1 MLLYTF
7 RRLLGFI
14 PMLILL
20 AFLTF
25 SLSFYGPGDPLRVIM
40 GENWTNEEVVSNTPP
55 SIWARP
61 AAVRPIRRLFLESA
75 AR

>member
-1 MLLYTF
+1 MLLYTL

-14 PMLILL
+14 PMLVLL

-40 GENWTNEEVVSNTPP
+40 GETGRMKSRIKHSVINMGSTG
-55 SIWARP
+55 R
-61 AAVRPIRRLFLESA
+61 
-75 AR
+75 